1 VDADGDPSAI
11 EIYTMPS
18 EKQSQRCTIENLE
31 EFERLNA
38 QNTTLSPLGGEEG
51 TEYFSFPMDIFMQNL
66 QFFPGVSCIVKR

>member
-31 EFERLNA
+31 EFERLNT

-51 TEYFSFPMDIFMQNL
+51 TE
-66 QFFPGVSCIVKR
+66 